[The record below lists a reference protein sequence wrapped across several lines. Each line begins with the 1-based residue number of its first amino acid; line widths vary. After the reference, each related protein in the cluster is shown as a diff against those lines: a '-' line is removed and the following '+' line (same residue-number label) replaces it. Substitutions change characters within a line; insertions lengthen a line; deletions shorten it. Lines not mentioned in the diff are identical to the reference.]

1 MKCSICGGPLKRNG
15 QGRPRKRCEKC
26 SPPRGKA
33 AALVALKP
41 RPTDSVREATLAQ
54 LTEAGREDTTLGK
67 TALALA
73 TRIDSNL
80 DPGSALAA
88 LAKQLESTLES
99 ATKGANA
106 VASPMDELRARR
118 AAKHA

>member
-1 MKCSICGGPLKRNG
+1 MKCSKCGGPLQRNG

-26 SPPRGKA
+26 APPRGKA
-33 AALVALKP
+33 ALVALTPQP
-41 RPTDSVREATLAQ
+41 RESVRDATLAQ
-54 LTEAGREDTTLGK
+54 LTEAEREGTTLGV

-73 TRIDSNL
+73 GRIDSGQ
-80 DPGSALAA
+80 DSGSALAA

-99 ATKGANA
+99 ATKGANV

>member
-1 MKCSICGGPLKRNG
+1 MKCSKCGGPLQRNG

-26 SPPRGKA
+26 APPRGKA
-33 AALVALKP
+33 AAIVALNTTP
-41 RPTDSVREATLAQ
+41 ADSVRDATLAQ
-54 LTEAGREDTTLGK
+54 LVEAGREDTTLGV

-73 TRIDSNL
+73 GRIDSGQ
-80 DPGSALAA
+80 DSGSALAA

-99 ATKGANA
+99 ATKGANV